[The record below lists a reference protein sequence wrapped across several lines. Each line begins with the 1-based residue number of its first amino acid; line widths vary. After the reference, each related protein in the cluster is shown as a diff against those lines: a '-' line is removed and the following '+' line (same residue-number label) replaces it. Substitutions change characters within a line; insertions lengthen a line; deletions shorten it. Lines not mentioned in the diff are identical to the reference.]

1 MIEHINKA
9 NNNNVPALQM
19 DMVLE
24 LLGKTIVLVSQYINT
39 IMYERRKNILFG
51 VTGTSTTQLTALL
64 TEKASFL
71 QKHTKTL
78 FRKEFTDYQA

>member
-1 MIEHINKA
+1 MIEHVNKA

-51 VTGTSTTQLTALL
+51 VTGTSTT
-64 TEKASFL
+64 
-71 QKHTKTL
+71 
-78 FRKEFTDYQA
+78 